1 MDNSDW
7 IRTFD
12 EEDSPLEMKNN
23 LLNLSSAVFRMI
35 SETDENERKEYPLN
49 LERRTMDELIEIA
62 KFGVRGFYEDNLEFG
77 IVKKE
82 IRKFLE
88 KKINLEPYRPIYQRH
103 LKDDEDL
110 VKRFMLEMKTS
121 EFDVIMP
128 VMNGG
133 FEPALLLNSRRGII
147 PIRYSVLK
155 YSDRSPYT
163 PECYKKDLKD
173 DVKDKKILIMED
185 LIATGESILGVANF
199 VRNFYPEE
207 IYLSTVKWE
216 SAKICGEEKIK
227 DIFWGYK

>member
-7 IRTFD
+7 IKTFD
-12 EEDSPLEMKNN
+12 EEDSPLEMKNS

-62 KFGVRGFYEDNLEFG
+62 KFGVMGFYKDNLEFG
-77 IVKKE
+77 IIKKE

-88 KKINLEPYRPIYQRH
+88 KKINLESYRPIYQRH

-121 EFDVIMP
+121 EFDVIIP

-133 FEPALLLNSRRGII
+133 FEPALLLNSRQGII

-155 YSDRSPYT
+155 YSDRSPYI
-163 PECYKKDLKD
+163 PECYKKDLKND
-173 DVKDKKILIMED
+173 IKDKEILIMED

-199 VRNFYPEE
+199 VKNFCPEE
-207 IYLSTVKWE
+207 IYLSTAKWE
-216 SAKICGEEKIK
+216 TAKICGEEKIK
-227 DIFWGYK
+227 EIFWRYK